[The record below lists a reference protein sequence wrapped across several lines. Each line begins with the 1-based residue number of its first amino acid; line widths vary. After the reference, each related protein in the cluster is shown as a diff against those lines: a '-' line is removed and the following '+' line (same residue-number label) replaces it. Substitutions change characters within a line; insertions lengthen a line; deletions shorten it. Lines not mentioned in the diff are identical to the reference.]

1 MAEDPTANPPPDEP
15 KTPGPT
21 AVGPLEAP
29 DLPARIRRFL
39 FGAPKD
45 IRDKS
50 IFRRIAL
57 IPVLAWVGLGAD
69 GLSSSSYGPE
79 EAFRTLGEHTYL
91 AIGIAALM
99 TITILLI
106 SAAYSRII
114 EEFPH
119 GGGGYVVASK
129 LLGARAGVVSGSALV
144 VDYVLT
150 ISVSV
155 AASADAL
162 FSFLP
167 APWLPYKLWAAAT
180 AILVLSILNIRGV
193 RESVLVLAP
202 VFILFVVTHLFLIG
216 GGLAKNVPQ
225 AAEVAG
231 RAAGDFRAGLAALG
245 AGGMLLLFL
254 HAYSLGGGTYTG
266 IEAVANGLPLLR
278 EPRVQTGK
286 RTMAY
291 MAASL
296 AVTAGGLM
304 LLYLLLGVAPAEGK
318 TMNAVLAES
327 FAGPSTLGRSF
338 VVATLLAEA
347 ALLVVAAQAG
357 FMGGPAVLAN
367 MAMDYW
373 VPRRFSSLSDRLT
386 TQNGIVLMGTASLA
400 SLIYTGGSVRHLVV
414 MYSINVFLT
423 FSMSMFGMARMLISH
438 RRRRAHWGRRFTL
451 FAFGF
456 LLCATIL
463 GITVFEKFPEGGWLT
478 LAVTGGLVVLCFVI
492 RRHYRTVASKLGK
505 LDVLLT
511 AAPRDPDP
519 SPTETAADG
528 PTAAV
533 LVAGYGGLGVHTVL
547 NIARMFPGHYK
558 NMVFL
563 SVGEVGSG
571 AFKGERSIDELAAR
585 AEKSLAMYRSLAKGM
600 RLGTQSRLA
609 LGTDVVEEAEKL
621 CLAVSREF
629 PKVTFFAGK
638 VIFERERWW
647 HRVLHNDMAL
657 SLQKR
662 LQWDGHTMVIVPAKV
677 T

>member
-1 MAEDPTANPPPDEP
+1 MPQDLSAKPPPEDSPGNRAPAEP
-15 KTPGPT
+15 PGPLDRLKT
-21 AVGPLEAP
+21 ILFG
-29 DLPARIRRFL
+29 PAR
-39 FGAPKD
+39 D

-50 IFRRIAL
+50 IFHRLAL
-57 IPVLAWVGLGAD
+57 VPVLAWVGLGAD

-79 EAFRTLGEHTYL
+79 EAFRTLGRHTYL
-91 AIGIAALM
+91 ALGIAALM
-99 TITILLI
+99 TVTILLI

-155 AASADAL
+155 AASTDAM

-167 APWLPYKLWAAAT
+167 PQWLPYKLWAAAA
-180 AILVLSILNIRGV
+180 AIIVLSVLNIRGV
-193 RESVLVLAP
+193 RESILVLAP
-202 VFILFVVTHLFLIG
+202 IFVLFLATHVVLIA
-216 GGLAKNVPQ
+216 GGLAMNVP
-225 AAEVAG
+225 ATAEAAG
-231 RAAGDFRAGLAALG
+231 RAAADFRGGLATLG

-254 HAYSLGGGTYTG
+254 HAYSMGGGTYTG
-266 IEAVANGLPLLR
+266 IEAVANGLSILR
-278 EPRVQTGK
+278 EPKVQTGK

-291 MAASL
+291 MAVSL
-296 AVTAGGLM
+296 AATASGLM
-304 LLYLLLGVAPAEGK
+304 VLYLLLGVTPVEGK

-338 VVATLLAEA
+338 VVAILLAEA

-386 TQNGIVLMGTASLA
+386 TRNGIVLMGAASLA

-423 FSMSMFGMARMLISH
+423 FSMSMFGMARMLGSH
-438 RRRRAHWGRRFTL
+438 RGQRANWRRRFTL

-456 LLCATIL
+456 LMCATIL
-463 GITVFEKFPEGGWLT
+463 GVTVVEKFPEGGWLT
-478 LAVTGGLVVLCFVI
+478 LAVTGGLVMLCLVI
-492 RRHYRTVASKLGK
+492 RRHYRMVASKLSE

-511 AAPRDPDP
+511 TAPRHPDTA
-519 SPTETAADG
+519 PTETDPDA

-547 NIARMFPGHYK
+547 NIVRMFPGHYR
-558 NMVFL
+558 NVVFL
-563 SVGEVGSG
+563 SVGEIGSG

-585 AEKSLAMYRSLAKGM
+585 AEASLAKYRSLAKGM
-600 RLGTQSRLA
+600 GLGTQSRLA

-647 HRVLHNDMAL
+647 HRILHNDMGFV
-657 SLQKR
+657 LQKR

-677 T
+677 A